1 MIRKGMTEIITAGI
15 TSAIPGA
22 IPDAIPGAIPVSEN
36 ASNILPVGLHMTA
49 KIVSQMYRQHVLVTA
64 SGHLTTEK
72 CLNGWKALL
81 NKAHLLC
88 KLVHKTSTTNTLV
101 NIQGTMH

>member
-15 TSAIPGA
+15 TSAIPG
-22 IPDAIPGAIPVSEN
+22 AIPGAIPVSEN

-49 KIVSQMYRQHVLVTA
+49 KIVSQMYRQHVLVTG

-72 CLNGWKALL
+72 CLNGWKAL